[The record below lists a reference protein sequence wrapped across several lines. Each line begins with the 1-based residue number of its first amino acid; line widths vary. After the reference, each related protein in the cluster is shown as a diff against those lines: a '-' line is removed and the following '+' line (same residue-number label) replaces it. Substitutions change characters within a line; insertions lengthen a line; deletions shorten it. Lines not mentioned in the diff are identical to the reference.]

1 MTLQEIKPVLFNPE
15 FVKGQGEPADTPC
28 FSMGTMKE
36 SNRRVFSV
44 GRVDA
49 GAGDACDIL
58 LIMLDGVLRF
68 TEDGVPV
75 EPVGGE
81 YYIQRKGLLQDGPEA
96 SDRPSYF
103 YVHFSDGECLPI
115 RAPTGL
121 HHLVNGVEQA
131 RFQFLQVPYCL
142 DGGKRRSPMPHEEKV
157 IILSIKI

>member
-1 MTLQEIKPVLFNPE
+1 MTLQEIEPVLFNPE

-49 GAGDACDIL
+49 GAGAACDIL

-103 YVHFSDGECLPI
+103 YVHFTDGECLPI
-115 RAPTGL
+115 RAL
-121 HHLVNGVEQA
+121 RA
-131 RFQFLQVPYCL
+131 C
-142 DGGKRRSPMPHEEKV
+142 
-157 IILSIKI
+157 IILSMGWSKPVFSSCKSLTASTEAKGGALCRMKKKSSFCQ